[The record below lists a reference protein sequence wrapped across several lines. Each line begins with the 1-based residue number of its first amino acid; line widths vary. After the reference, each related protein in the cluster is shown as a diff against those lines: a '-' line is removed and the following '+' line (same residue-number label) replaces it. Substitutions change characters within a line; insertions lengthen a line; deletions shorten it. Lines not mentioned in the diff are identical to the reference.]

1 MLCGYPPFNGSRD
14 DQIIKA
20 VLAGKYSL
28 DEPEWADVSAEAK
41 DLVTKLLTYNPDHR
55 ISAFE
60 ALKHPWLLKFGD
72 TDKVDKTV
80 AKRTL
85 QNL

>member
-1 MLCGYPPFNGSRD
+1 M
-14 DQIIKA
+14 
-20 VLAGKYSL
+20 LAGKYSL

-41 DLVTKLLTYNPDHR
+41 DLVTKLLTYNMDER

-60 ALKHPWLLKFGD
+60 ALKHPWVNKFAD
-72 TDKVDKTV
+72 TDRIDKTIT
-80 AKRTL
+80 KRTL